1 MYAPFVKG
9 GPEGLEESWE
19 AGIST
24 VEGDIYIEKAVRSS
38 HRPAP
43 EDPPLTARPGWTDQ
57 RVDGPSDPSSSAGN
71 VMFFISFILRKNFG
85 FEPECTVYYLTF
97 MKSNVQQV

>member
-1 MYAPFVKG
+1 MYIPFYTLRIKNSVGVLYQDPMYAPFVKG

-24 VEGDIYIEKAVRSS
+24 VEGDIYIEKAVRGGGRS

-43 EDPPLTARPGWTDQ
+43 EDPPVTARPGWTDL

-71 VMFFISFILRKNFG
+71 VMFLETLF
-85 FEPECTVYYLTF
+85 
-97 MKSNVQQV
+97 VQ

>member
-24 VEGDIYIEKAVRSS
+24 VEGDIYIEKAVRGGGRS

-43 EDPPLTARPGWTDQ
+43 EDPPVTARPGWSDQ
-57 RVDGPSDPSSSAGN
+57 RVDGPSDPSGSAGIRH
-71 VMFFISFILRKNFG
+71 VFLEVFL
-85 FEPECTVYYLTF
+85 
-97 MKSNVQQV
+97 

>member
-1 MYAPFVKG
+1 MSVSYPPQDPMYAPFVKG

-24 VEGDIYIEKAVRSS
+24 VEGDIYIEKAAVRGGGRS

-43 EDPPLTARPGWTDQ
+43 EDPPVTARPGWTDQ
-57 RVDGPSDPSSSAGN
+57 RVDGPCDPSSSAGN
-71 VMFFISFILRKNFG
+71 VMFLRSFLCKEIF
-85 FEPECTVYYLTF
+85 
-97 MKSNVQQV
+97 

>member
-24 VEGDIYIEKAVRSS
+24 VEGDIYIEKAVRGGGRS

-43 EDPPLTARPGWTDQ
+43 EDPPVTARPGWTDL

-71 VMFFISFILRKNFG
+71 VMFLETLF
-85 FEPECTVYYLTF
+85 
-97 MKSNVQQV
+97 VQ